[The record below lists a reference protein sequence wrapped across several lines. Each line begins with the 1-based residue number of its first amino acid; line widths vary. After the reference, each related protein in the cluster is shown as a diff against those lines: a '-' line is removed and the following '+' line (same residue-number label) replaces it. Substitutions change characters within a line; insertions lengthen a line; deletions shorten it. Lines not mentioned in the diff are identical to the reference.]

1 MKFIGRGN
9 FSKVCLVQY
18 KKTKE
23 LYAMKSLKKDVLLD
37 QDQVES
43 TLVEKKKL

>member
-1 MKFIGRGN
+1 MGRGS
-9 FSKVCLVQY
+9 FGKVSLDQY
-18 KKTKE
+18 KATGE

-43 TLVEKKKL
+43 LF